1 MNFNAVASSS
11 DVILQ
16 ANLESVIPLK
26 ESFAGIATF
35 STTDNRL
42 RIPSLEVNL
51 GGTVSEVSNVVF
63 ALSNTEP
70 VQFTLE
76 SFDQ

>member
-11 DVILQ
+11 NLILQ

-26 ESFAGIATF
+26 ESFADIATF
-35 STTDNRL
+35 SSADNRL

-51 GGTVSEVSNVVF
+51 GETVSVVSNVVF
-63 ALSNTEP
+63 VLSNTEP